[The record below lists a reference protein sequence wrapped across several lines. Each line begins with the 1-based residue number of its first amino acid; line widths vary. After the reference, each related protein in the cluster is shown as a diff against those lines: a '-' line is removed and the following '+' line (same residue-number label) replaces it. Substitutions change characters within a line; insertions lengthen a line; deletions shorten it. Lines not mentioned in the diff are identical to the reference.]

1 MFPTKIKGDL
11 GGFVCSF
18 AFVSTLIPHSRS
30 AITHQSQFMLC
41 GYVPGR
47 RDKERY
53 FNVCLLC
60 FHIYWTKEPLEERTS
75 DVKV

>member
-1 MFPTKIKGDL
+1 
-11 GGFVCSF
+11 
-18 AFVSTLIPHSRS
+18 
-30 AITHQSQFMLC
+30 MLC

-53 FNVCLLC
+53 FKRLFTMFPYLLD
-60 FHIYWTKEPLEERTS
+60 KEPLEERTS